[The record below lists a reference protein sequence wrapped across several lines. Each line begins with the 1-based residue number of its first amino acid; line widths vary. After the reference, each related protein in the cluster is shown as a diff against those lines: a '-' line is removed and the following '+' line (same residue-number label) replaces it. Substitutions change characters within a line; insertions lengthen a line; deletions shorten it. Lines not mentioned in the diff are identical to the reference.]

1 MKKLEYE
8 DYWFNYVFKADP
20 QEIKDTVKQEYIT
33 SQGLK
38 IHLDIYD
45 NKESLGKTMI
55 FIPGTAMY
63 SRFYAEFCYNL
74 FRKGFRVVV
83 PDMPGHGLSEGI
95 RGHFTM
101 DTFTKTTY
109 DLTSYVLD
117 TFGGKVAIMG
127 SSLGG
132 ITALYSIANDD
143 ERLSAAICHN
153 AALFDEK
160 D

>member
-1 MKKLEYE
+1 MGKFEYN
-8 DYWFNYVFKADP
+8 DYWFNYVFKTDP
-20 QEIKDTVKQEYIT
+20 QEIKDAVKQEYIT

-38 IHLDIYD
+38 IHLDIFD
-45 NKESLGKTMI
+45 NKEFLDNTVI

-74 FRKGFRVVV
+74 FKKGFRVVV
-83 PDMPGHGLSEGI
+83 PDMQGHGLSEGP

-101 DTFTKTTY
+101 DGFTQTTY
-109 DLTSYVLD
+109 DVTSHVLD

-132 ITALYSIANDD
+132 ITALYSAANDD
-143 ERLSAAICHN
+143 ER
-153 AALFDEK
+153 
-160 D
+160 